1 MILLNLKKYLENMK
15 KIIYTENAP
24 APIGPY
30 SQAVEQN
37 GMLFISGQVPVD
49 PATGSI
55 VPGGVA
61 EQTDQVLKNV
71 QAIITAAGFGHDL
84 SKILKCTIFLN
95 DMSLFVEM
103 NAVYGTYFPSDPPAR
118 AAFAVKALPL
128 NALVEI
134 EAIAMM

>member
-1 MILLNLKKYLENMK
+1 MK
-15 KIIYTENAP
+15 NPLSMKRIIYTDNAP

-49 PATGSI
+49 PATGS
-55 VPGGVA
+55 VVSGGIA
-61 EQTDQVLKNV
+61 EQTNQVLKNI
-71 QAIITAAGFGHDL
+71 QAIITAAGFGNDL

-95 DMSLFVEM
+95 DMSHFAEM

-118 AAFAVKALPL
+118 AAFAVRELPL
-128 NALVEI
+128 SVMVEI
-134 EAIAMM
+134 EAVAMM